1 MPLFLAQD
9 AIKESIVGLEFMLD
23 NEVLVAGTA
32 SGELL
37 CVSVLTQLVEVVG
50 NLEGGLVQILASPDG
65 ELLAIVTGLGM
76 LLIMT
81 TDWEVLYEI
90 SLHEHT
96 QLKDVDID
104 ISIVN
109 QANKLVQIT
118 WRSDGK
124 YFATLGGSTRCG
136 SAKELRIWE
145 RDTGALHSCSKE
157 LSIRSSGLDWIPNGS
172 RLATAHF
179 QDMALQ
185 PARIV
190 FFERNGLERGSFD
203 ISGPVDATVGC
214 LRWNCN
220 SELFAVLLNCNNFDA
235 IQIWSFSNYH
245 WYLKLE
251 WQYSKESRIS
261 FTWDPERPMGFF
273 TWTTLGLVQPV
284 TLCWDSAVTGNSVAL
299 VVDGPRLLVT
309 PLSLGIVPPPMSL
322 FQLKFSRPVHT
333 VALHQPAEGG
343 CLVASSLSS
352 GAIGLLALPNIE
364 KWDALEGIESTI
376 PDASLE
382 QAQKFPCLRLLKWL
396 DSGTLLGVAS
406 TASSEVPAKADS
418 FWPPWDKKDHFGS
431 EYLLELQIFRG
442 EEFSEEVDLCKSGW
456 SFKSVKQILLDR
468 KVLALANHPSEEGLV
483 IHFKDGSLSL
493 YTSKGGLIGDV
504 GTPVKSLVYPS
515 LWIQALLVPA
525 SQHIIFLGLDV
536 DGNLQVDCRVM
547 TKDCT
552 SFSVHRTFIN
562 GRLVL
567 HILYTTKQDIL
578 LIDNI
583 EDILREKDSPST
595 RHDST
600 TLPGKHNKERT
611 IRHKKEGTKDIFTT
625 RMMWERGSRLVTAVG
640 GHSAA
645 VILQTLRGNLETI
658 YPRSFVVG
666 SIIAALCESKFN
678 EAMLLARRHHINLN
692 LLVDFQGWKLF
703 LRQCV
708 DFVRQVENLSHINEL
723 VCAVSAGNLA
733 DNLYQE
739 LLLPFTKETPRD
751 QPTEE
756 TQHFEGSK
764 IQSIMRAIRNALEN
778 EIIAS
783 PKRELCILTTM
794 ARSDPPELEEALLR
808 IKKLREEEM
817 NQVIQEDDV
826 DNSSDRLSGE
836 EALKHLLWL
845 SDSKLVFNAALGLY
859 DLHLAAMVAANSQ
872 GDPKEFLPLLQ
883 DLETMPTSLM
893 KYTIDLKLQRY
904 ESALRNLAAAGGA
917 HFGQCL
923 ELIRDQP
930 HLFTV
935 GIQLF
940 QAGPEKMALLEAWGD
955 YLLGDEKFEDAA
967 AAFSSCSQLQK
978 ALAAYRAGGLWQ
990 CVLAVAGMME
1000 YTQEEVFRLANE
1012 LCEELQAL
1020 GRPGDAAKIALEH
1033 CKEPEDAVHLYIKAR
1048 EWMEAMRVAYMC
1060 QKPNPMQEQVQAAA
1074 LECATSYIA
1083 EFQESLEKVGKYLAR
1098 YLAVKERR
1106 LLLEN
1111 KFKTGNSDDIEEVDA
1126 VSDVSSHVSGMSVY
1140 TNGTQLSKFSI
1151 QSSMKGSKQGRGKSR
1166 GGKIR
1171 AGSPGE
1177 EAALVEHL
1185 KGMKVAERTL
1195 EEIQKLLHILVF
1207 FKQNVVAEKVQ
1218 RLVFQF
1224 QSSQHRA
1231 VHEAEGSVAN
1241 DIVQSNWAIEV
1252 LGTISNS

>member
-1 MPLFLAQD
+1 MPEPPPPTQMESHEIKVSHDDAQMEEIRVPEPVTVVWKVPLFLVQD

-37 CVSVLTQLVEVVG
+37 CVSVVTQLVEVVG
-50 NLEGGLVQILASPDG
+50 NLEGGLVQISASPDG

-90 SLHEHT
+90 SLHEHP
-96 QLKDVDID
+96 QLKDVGTD

-145 RDTGALHSCSKE
+145 RNTGALHSCSKE
-157 LSIRSSGLDWIPNGS
+157 LSIHSSGLDWIPNGS

-190 FFERNGLERGSFD
+190 FFERNGLERGYFD

-235 IQIWSFSNYH
+235 
-245 WYLKLE
+245 
-251 WQYSKESRIS
+251 SRIS
-261 FTWDPERPMGFF
+261 FAWDREKPMGFF

-352 GAIGLLALPNIE
+352 GAIGLLALPDIE

-376 PDASLE
+376 PDASLV

-396 DSGTLLGVAS
+396 DSGSLLGVAS
-406 TASSEVPAKADS
+406 SASSEVPVKADS
-418 FWPPWDKKDHFGS
+418 FWPPWDQNDHFGS
-431 EYLLELQIFRG
+431 EYLLELEICRG
-442 EEFSEEVDLCKSGW
+442 KELLEEVDLCKSGW
-456 SFKSVKQILLDR
+456 SFKSVKQTLLDR
-468 KVLALANHPSEEGLV
+468 RVLALADHPSEEGLV
-483 IHFKDGSLSL
+483 IHFKDGSFSL
-493 YTSKGGLIGDV
+493 YTSKGGSIGDV

-552 SFSVHRTFIN
+552 SFSIHRTCIN

-583 EDILREKDSPST
+583 EDILSAKDSPST

-611 IRHKKEGTKDIFTT
+611 IEHRKEGIKDFFTT
-625 RMMWERGSRLVTAVG
+625 RMIWERGSRLVTAVG

-658 YPRSFVVG
+658 YPRNFVAG
-666 SIIAALCESKFN
+666 SRIAALCESKFN

-703 LRQCV
+703 MWQCV
-708 DFVRQVENLSHINEL
+708 DFVRQVKNLNHINEL

-756 TQHFEGSK
+756 TQHFGGSK
-764 IQSIMRAIRNALEN
+764 TQSIMRAIRNALEN
-778 EIIAS
+778 EIVAS

-794 ARSDPPELEEALLR
+794 ARSDPPEMEEALLR

-826 DNSSDRLSGE
+826 DNSSNRLSGE

-845 SDSKLVFNAALGLY
+845 CDSKLVFNAALALY

-883 DLETMPTSLM
+883 VLETMPTSLM

-940 QAGPEKMALLEAWGD
+940 QAGPKKMALLEAWGD
-955 YLLGDEKFEDAA
+955 YLLGVEKFEDAA

-1000 YTQEEVFRLANE
+1000 YTRRST
-1012 LCEELQAL
+1012 QA
-1020 GRPGDAAKIALEH
+1020 
-1033 CKEPEDAVHLYIKAR
+1033 
-1048 EWMEAMRVAYMC
+1048 C
-1060 QKPNPMQEQVQAAA
+1060 Q
-1074 LECATSYIA
+1074 
-1083 EFQESLEKVGKYLAR
+1083 
-1098 YLAVKERR
+1098 
-1106 LLLEN
+1106 
-1111 KFKTGNSDDIEEVDA
+1111 
-1126 VSDVSSHVSGMSVY
+1126 
-1140 TNGTQLSKFSI
+1140 
-1151 QSSMKGSKQGRGKSR
+1151 
-1166 GGKIR
+1166 
-1171 AGSPGE
+1171 
-1177 EAALVEHL
+1177 
-1185 KGMKVAERTL
+1185 
-1195 EEIQKLLHILVF
+1195 
-1207 FKQNVVAEKVQ
+1207 
-1218 RLVFQF
+1218 
-1224 QSSQHRA
+1224 
-1231 VHEAEGSVAN
+1231 
-1241 DIVQSNWAIEV
+1241 
-1252 LGTISNS
+1252 